1 MSTTAVKVNVEHD
14 DRKAGDKTNPNSR
27 VNSTSDQSHSSNT
40 GFDLSDLAKSI
51 PSKRPSS
58 TRILQSINQV
68 LVVMNLGLGSPEE
81 ELVSEVFEQLVK
93 QGFDAVTDR
102 LIRTVIEESLTS
114 GELVRLLD
122 EQGLIANYKMISRLI
137 DCFTVD
143 PLYYGNDSATKYLPV
158 KLDELVYAF
167 IANCGGG
174 SSNGDVN
181 NQYQYGHTYKSFA
194 TTATTGSGSV
204 YNFEL
209 VTLSLCHLVE
219 LGCLVNDGMLMLR
232 PVNQLV
238 YSIDVKPHRAKSSRA
253 SKRQHDS
260 DGYKDNKCSSKIS
273 NKKVRFSDDTS
284 SKSRRHDSLLS
295 NSSTDDSITTS
306 PSYCLETDDE

>member
-1 MSTTAVKVNVEHD
+1 MSTTAVKISVEHD
-14 DRKAGDKTNPNSR
+14 DRKAGDKTNPNNK
-27 VNSTSDQSHSSNT
+27 VNSTPNPNSSKT

-81 ELVSEVFEQLVK
+81 ELASEVFEQLVK

-114 GELVRLLD
+114 GELVRLLN

-181 NQYQYGHTYKSFA
+181 NQHQYGHTYKSFA
-194 TTATTGSGSV
+194 TTTTGSGSV

-209 VTLSLCHLVE
+209 VALSLCRLVE

-253 SKRQHDS
+253 SKRQHDG
-260 DGYKDNKCSSKIS
+260 DGYRDNKSSSKVS